1 MSERWEPLDR
11 EPVSV
16 YPPFVSYPGDGYR
29 HESFE
34 ERQAALLAVLEG
46 VELGAYD
53 EHLVRWIAAWNVTV
67 AAGLVSLLGRVR
79 QTAAHPGGESR

>member
-16 YPPFVSYPGDGYR
+16 YPPFVSYTGEGYR

-34 ERQAALLAVLEG
+34 ERQAALEG
-46 VELGAYD
+46 VELGVYD
-53 EHLVRWIAAWNVTV
+53 EHLVRWITAWNVTV
-67 AAGLVSLLGRVR
+67 TAGLVPLMGRVH

>member
-1 MSERWEPLDR
+1 MIERWEPLDR

-16 YPPFVSYPGDGYR
+16 YPPFVSYPGERYR

-34 ERQAALLAVLEG
+34 ERRAALLAELEG
-46 VELGAYD
+46 VELGVYD

-67 AAGLVSLLGRVR
+67 AAGLVSLMGRVR
-79 QTAAHPGGESR
+79 QAGAHLGGGAR